1 MDILIDSRSGEGMLS
16 FMDGFSGYNQ
26 IKMATRDA
34 EKTTF
39 CTPYGNFHYTVM
51 PFGLKITGATYQ
63 RAMTTIF
70 HDMMGREVEDY
81 IDDLVVKSKT
91 RGEHWSTLRK
101 VLNRCRM
108 YNMRMNPKKCSFGVS
123 SEKFLGF
130 MVHKRGIDVDP
141 DKAKA
146 IASTTP
152 PSSQKELKS
161 FLGKLSYIRRFI
173 PGLAAARAFTPLL
186 KKGTKLMWNDECKK
200 TYEMVQQLITSLPT
214 MKAPIPGV
222 PLKIYLAATDAAI
235 GSLLAQDDGNGIEH
249 PVYYVS
255 RLLGEAES
263 RYPSTERVC
272 LALIYAAQRWRH
284 YFLAHKLHLMV
295 KTNEETSLM
304 QDIPGGLQEMVGVLT
319 DNELKSKQLWTLFFD
334 GSTTSNGGGAL
345 MRIMNN

>member
-1 MDILIDSRSGEGMLS
+1 
-16 FMDGFSGYNQ
+16 
-26 IKMATRDA
+26 
-34 EKTTF
+34 
-39 CTPYGNFHYTVM
+39 
-51 PFGLKITGATYQ
+51 
-63 RAMTTIF
+63 
-70 HDMMGREVEDY
+70 
-81 IDDLVVKSKT
+81 
-91 RGEHWSTLRK
+91 
-101 VLNRCRM
+101 
-108 YNMRMNPKKCSFGVS
+108 
-123 SEKFLGF
+123 
-130 MVHKRGIDVDP
+130 
-141 DKAKA
+141 
-146 IASTTP
+146 
-152 PSSQKELKS
+152 
-161 FLGKLSYIRRFI
+161 
-173 PGLAAARAFTPLL
+173 
-186 KKGTKLMWNDECKK
+186 
-200 TYEMVQQLITSLPT
+200 